1 MRKALALVI
10 GFGLAVSAWSQS
22 ITIKV
27 NGNKNQKL
35 VVDGRTYSVNNTA
48 TGKEK
53 VITITD
59 LLPGQHSLQVIRS
72 TNNRSNAS
80 TSFTTRSGYETIVNI
95 AANGS
100 VHVREK
106 AGSTATSSIR
116 TPMNDAEFTSLLQK
130 TRNHF
135 RNNSRITAVST
146 AIANPNYYFTTAQL
160 RMLLESFDG
169 EVKKLELA
177 KQAYPRITD
186 QMNFA
191 TLSSVFTI
199 QDNRDALA
207 TYIRSQGNDIA
218 VSYSESFR
226 TPMRASNFN
235 AIVES
240 IELQWQEGARLSTII
255 DVFEN
260 SSNYFS
266 TAQAMEIIQLVSDQS
281 SRLHLSK
288 AVYSRLTDPQNF
300 SQLYSLFS
308 EESYVTTLKSYIG
321 ANANNMPAVHNYGKI
336 SMNDSEFEKA
346 YNSARLHFRTSSKLR
361 EVTDFFNNSNIY
373 FTSYQ
378 ARQMITL
385 IKTESDRLQLAKMA
399 YRGIVDPNNFMAQMN
414 DLFSWQASKD
424 ELENYISSYVIK

>member
-1 MRKALALVI
+1 MRKALVLMI
-10 GFGLAVSAWSQS
+10 GFGLAVPGWSQS

-27 NGNKNQKL
+27 NGTKNQQL
-35 VVDGRTYSVNNTA
+35 MVDGKTYSVNNT

-53 VITITD
+53 TIKITD
-59 LLPGQHSLQVIRS
+59 LLPGQHALQVVR
-72 TNNRSNAS
+72 NNKSNAS

-106 AGSTATSSIR
+106 AGSTATSSTR
-116 TPMNDAEFTSLLQK
+116 TPMNESEFASLLQK

-146 AIANPNYYFTTAQL
+146 AVANPNYYFTTAQL

-169 EVKKLELA
+169 EVNRLELA
-177 KQAYPRITD
+177 KRAYPRVTD

-191 TLSSVFTI
+191 TLSSLFTI
-199 QDNRDALA
+199 QDNRDALS
-207 TYIRSQGNDIA
+207 TYIRSQGNDIV
-218 VSYSESFR
+218 VSYSETFR

-235 AIVES
+235 AILES
-240 IELQWQEGARLSTII
+240 IEVQWQEGARLSTII

-266 TAQAMEIIQLVSDQS
+266 TAQAMEIIQLVSDES
-281 SRLHLSK
+281 SRLHLAK

-300 SQLYSLFS
+300 STLYALFS
-308 EESYVTTLKSYIG
+308 DQSYVSSLQAYIG
-321 ANANNMPAVHNYGKI
+321 ANANNMPAVHNYGKV
-336 SMNDSEFEKA
+336 SMNDSEFEKV
-346 YNSARLHFRTSSKLR
+346 YNSARLHFRTSSKLSA
-361 EVTDFFNNSNIY
+361 VTDFFNNSNNY

-385 IKTESDRLQLAKMA
+385 LKTESERLQLAKLA

-424 ELENYISSYVIK
+424 ELENYVSSYIVK

>member
-1 MRKALALVI
+1 MRKALSLMI
-10 GFGLAVSAWSQS
+10 GCGFVLSAWSQS

-27 NGNKNQKL
+27 NGNRNQKL
-35 VVDGRTYSVNNTA
+35 LVDGKTYTVNNP

-53 VITITD
+53 IISITD
-59 LLPGQHSLQVIRS
+59 LLPGEHSLQVIR
-72 TNNRSNAS
+72 NNKSNAT

-106 AGSTATSSIR
+106 AGSTATSSTR
-116 TPMNDAEFTSLLQK
+116 TPMSENEFSALLQK
-130 TRNHF
+130 TRNHY
-135 RNNSRITAVST
+135 RNTSRMNAVST
-146 AIANPNYYFTTAQL
+146 ALANTNYYFTTAQL

-191 TLSSVFTI
+191 TLSSLFTI
-199 QDNRDALA
+199 QDNKDALA

-226 TPMRASNFN
+226 SPMRANRFD
-235 AIVES
+235 AIMES
-240 IELQWQEGARLSTII
+240 IEAQWQEGARLSTII

-266 TAQAMEIIQLVSDQS
+266 TAQAVEIIGLVSDQS
-281 SRLHLSK
+281 SRLHLAK
-288 AVYSRLTDPQNF
+288 AVYSRLTDPQNS

-308 EESYVTTLKSYIG
+308 DENYISSLRAYVG
-321 ANANNMPAVHNYGKI
+321 ANANNTPAVHNYGKVG
-336 SMNDSEFEKA
+336 MNDSEFEKA

-361 EVTDFFNNSNIY
+361 EITDLLNNSNNY

-378 ARQMITL
+378 ARQLITL

-424 ELENYISSYVIK
+424 ELENYISSYTVK

>member
-1 MRKALALVI
+1 MRKALSLLI
-10 GFGLAVSAWSQS
+10 GCGFVLSAWSQS
-22 ITIKV
+22 LTIKV

-35 VVDGRTYSVNNTA
+35 VVDGKSYTVNNT

-53 VITITD
+53 TITITD
-59 LLPGQHSLQVIRS
+59 LLPGQHSLQVVR
-72 TNNRSNAS
+72 NNKSNAT

-106 AGSTATSSIR
+106 AGSTATSSTR
-116 TPMNDAEFTSLLQK
+116 TPMSESEFASLLQK

-146 AIANPNYYFTTAQL
+146 AVVNPNYYFTTAQL

-177 KQAYPRITD
+177 KQAYPRVTD

-191 TLSSVFTI
+191 TLSSLFTI

-218 VSYSESFR
+218 ASYSESFR
-226 TPMRASNFN
+226 TPMMANRFD
-235 AIVES
+235 AIMES
-240 IELQWQEGARLSTII
+240 IEVQWQEGARLSTII

-266 TAQAMEIIQLVSDQS
+266 TVQAMEIIELVSDQS
-281 SRLHLSK
+281 SRLHLAK

-300 SQLYSLFS
+300 SQLYSLF
-308 EESYVTTLKSYIG
+308 YDQAYITNLKSYIG
-321 ANANNMPAVHNYGKI
+321 ANANNMPAVHNYGKVGM
-336 SMNDSEFEKA
+336 SETEFEKA

-361 EVTDFFNNSNIY
+361 EVTDLFNNSNNY

-378 ARQMITL
+378 ARQLITL
-385 IKTESDRLQLAKMA
+385 VKTDSDRLQLAKLA

-424 ELENYISSYVIK
+424 ELENYISNYVVK

>member
-1 MRKALALVI
+1 MRKALALMI
-10 GFGLAVSAWSQS
+10 SCGLVLSAWSQS
-22 ITIKV
+22 LTIKV
-27 NGNKNQKL
+27 NGNRNQKL
-35 VVDGRTYSVNNTA
+35 VVDGKTYTINNT

-53 VITITD
+53 TISITD
-59 LLPGQHSLQVIRS
+59 LLPGQHSLQVVR
-72 TNNRSNAS
+72 NNKSNAT

-106 AGSTATSSIR
+106 AGSTATSSTR
-116 TPMNDAEFTSLLQK
+116 TPMSETEFASLLQK

-135 RNNSRITAVST
+135 RNNSRTNAVST

-191 TLSSVFTI
+191 TLSSLFTI

-218 VSYSESFR
+218 VSYSETFR
-226 TPMRASNFN
+226 SPMMANRFDA
-235 AIVES
+235 VMES
-240 IELQWQEGARLSTII
+240 IESQWQEGARLSTII

-266 TAQAMEIIQLVSDQS
+266 AAQAMEIIQLVSDQS
-281 SRLHLSK
+281 SRLHLAK

-300 SQLYSLFS
+300 SQLYTLFNDEAYITSLRA
-308 EESYVTTLKSYIG
+308 YVG
-321 ANANNMPAVHNYGKI
+321 ANANSAPAVHNYGKVG
-336 SMNDSEFEKA
+336 MNDSEFEKV

-361 EVTDFFNNSNIY
+361 EVTDFLNNSNNY

-378 ARQMITL
+378 ARQLVTL
-385 IKTESDRLQLAKMA
+385 IKTESDRLQLAKLS

-424 ELENYISSYVIK
+424 ELENYVSNYVVR